1 MRARYFFIAIL
12 LGALLRGP
20 SARAQ
25 TQPGQP
31 QAPARITLDDAVR
44 LSLAHNHALAAART
58 TIQQSQAQ
66 EITANLRP
74 NPVLLADAQ
83 FLPIFNPNRFTADY
97 IDQNSQFDIGVS
109 YLFERGQKRQ
119 HRLQAAKDVTAV
131 TISQVADNERTLMFN
146 AASSFVGVLLAEAN
160 LELARKDM
168 DSFKSTVDISE
179 ARFKAGDMSEGDF
192 LKIKLQLLQFQ
203 TDVSQ
208 AELARVQALVGLRE
222 LLGYESVPANYD
234 VAGVLDY
241 TAVQTTEAAAL
252 ALATEHRP
260 DLRAA
265 IQGTAAAKSQ
275 YDLAVANGKRDPT
288 LQVSYSHVSGM
299 SSATTFFNMEVP
311 IFNRNQGEIAR
322 TRFVMTQ
329 ADELRRASEETVEGD
344 VVGAYQGVT
353 ANDRIIR
360 LYRSGYLEEARLSL
374 EISEY
379 AYKRGAASL
388 LDFLDAE
395 RSYRAT
401 ELAYRQSLASY
412 MLAVEQLREATGVR
426 SLP

>member
-1 MRARYFFIAIL
+1 MRARYFFIAIFLGGL
-12 LGALLRGP
+12 LWGP
-20 SARAQ
+20 AARAQ

-31 QAPARITLDDAVR
+31 QAPVRITLDDAVR

-131 TISQVADNERTLMFN
+131 TISQVADNERTLTFN
-146 AASSFVGVLLAEAN
+146 VASSFVGVLLAEAN
-160 LELARKDM
+160 LELARKDLN
-168 DSFKSTVDISE
+168 SFKSTVDISE

-208 AELARVQALVGLRE
+208 AELARVQTLVGLRE
-222 LLGYESVPANYD
+222 LLGYESVPASYD
-234 VAGVLDY
+234 VADQLDY
-241 TAVQTTEAAAL
+241 AAVKTTEEAAL

-275 YDLAVANGKRDPT
+275 YDLAIAYGKRDPT
-288 LQVSYSHVSGM
+288 VQVSYSHVSGL
-299 SSATTFFNMEVP
+299 SSATTFFNMELP
-311 IFNRNQGEIAR
+311 IFTRNQGEIAR
-322 TRFVMTQ
+322 TRFAITQ
-329 ADELRRASEETVEGD
+329 AEELRHAAQETVVGD
-344 VVGAYQGVT
+344 VMGAYEGVT
-353 ANDRIIR
+353 ANDQIVR
-360 LYRSGYLEEARLSL
+360 LYRSGYLDEARLSL

-401 ELAYRQSLASY
+401 QLAYRQALASY
-412 MLAVEQLREATGVR
+412 MLAIEQLREATGNR
-426 SLP
+426 GML

>member
-1 MRARYFFIAIL
+1 MRTRRLLIAISF
-12 LGALLRGP
+12 AVFLRGP
-20 SARAQ
+20 SVWAQ
-25 TQPGQP
+25 VQPGTP
-31 QAPARITLDDAVR
+31 QAPARITLDEAVR
-44 LSLAHNHALAAART
+44 LALAHNHALAAART
-58 TIQQSQAQ
+58 TITQSQAQ

-83 FLPIFNPNRFTADY
+83 FLPFFNPNRFTGDY
-97 IDQNSQFDIGVS
+97 IDQGAQFDLGVS

-131 TISQVADNERTLMFN
+131 TISQVADNERMLTFN
-146 AASSFVGVLLAEAN
+146 VASTFVAVLLAEAN
-160 LELARKDM
+160 LDLARQDLA
-168 DSFKSTVDISE
+168 SFKSTVDIGE
-179 ARFKAGDMSEGDF
+179 ARFKAGDLSEGDF

-222 LLGYESVPANYD
+222 LLGYESVPANFG
-234 VAGVLDY
+234 VAGALDY
-241 TAVQTTEAAAL
+241 TSVQTTQEAAL
-252 ALATEHRP
+252 ALASEHRP

-265 IQGTAAAKSQ
+265 IQGVAASKSQ

-288 LQVSYSHVSGM
+288 AQVSYSHVSGM
-299 SSATTFFNMEVP
+299 SSASTFFNVELP

-322 TRFVMTQ
+322 TRFAMTQ
-329 ADELRRASEETVEGD
+329 AEELRRAAEETVEGD
-344 VVGAYQGVT
+344 IASAYDGVSS
-353 ANDRIIR
+353 NDQIIR
-360 LYRSGYLEEARLSL
+360 LYRSGYLEEARLSR

-401 ELAYRQSLASY
+401 QLAYRQSLASY
-412 MLAVEQLREATGVR
+412 MLAVEQLREAAGVR